1 MHYFSRFSWVVI
13 FWEVQIYWIKSERR
27 HARARA
33 PVYSA
38 VVDVDRNMNWKLT
51 KLIISISHLHT
62 SYTSQANTAEYAK
75 WNCYNSHQNHTISII
90 FKNIENNKRWTV
102 IRSMQRERSV
112 EINNKNNNSNNNNH
126 IKCTN
131 GSAEAVKQKIWK
143 EFRDSNK
150 LNREWRE
157 AHMYILGDVYH
168 RWIFAHKWLHI
179 RTLNATFDDST
190 SASIKRTLLLFRN

>member
-1 MHYFSRFSWVVI
+1 MSCDFLGSSNILNQV
-13 FWEVQIYWIKSERR
+13 
-27 HARARA
+27 RAKA
-33 PVYSA
+33 CASA
-38 VVDVDRNMNWKLT
+38 CPRLLGCCRCWQKYELKTHEAHNFYLSSTYIIHIASKHSGICQVKLFQF
-51 KLIISISHLHT
+51 T
-62 SYTSQANTAEYAK
+62 SK
-75 WNCYNSHQNHTISII
+75 PYNSIL

-102 IRSMQRERSV
+102 LRSMQRERSV
-112 EINNKNNNSNNNNH
+112 EINNKNNNNNNNR

-150 LNREWRE
+150 LNREWS
-157 AHMYILGDVYH
+157 AYILGDVYH